1 AMVLVEVAAKVREC
15 TLCRLHRNRT
25 RAVPGEGAV
34 DADLFLIGEAPGRQ
48 EDAAGRPFV
57 GSAGKVLNRALTAA
71 RISRK
76 DVFITNL
83 VKCRPPANRAPK
95 ADELEAC
102 RPYLQSQIE
111 AVRPGVLVTLG
122 STALRSLQ
130 GPAAHLSE
138 ARGRDLAFDGIPVRA
153 TYHPAAVREVHEET
167 GLQVKL
173 LLPLMEVRY
182 AFYWPPDGVNVD
194 KTVAYFLAAPIGG
207 RVRPEPGFDEG
218 LWVSR
223 SEAMRLLH
231 WPNDRDVV

>member
-1 AMVLVEVAAKVREC
+1 MVLDEVAAKVREC
-15 TLCRLHRNRT
+15 TLCRLRRNRT

-34 DADLFLIGEAPGRQ
+34 DADLFLIEEAPGRQ

-102 RPYLQSQIE
+102 RPYVRSQIE
-111 AVRPGVLVTLG
+111 AVRLRVLVTLS

-130 GPAAHLSE
+130 WAGS
-138 ARGRDLAFDGIPVRA
+138 RLAEVRWRNLILVRLPVPA
-153 TYHPAAVREVHEET
+153 TYQPAT
-167 GLQVKL
+167 
-173 LLPLMEVRY
+173 
-182 AFYWPPDGVNVD
+182 
-194 KTVAYFLAAPIGG
+194 
-207 RVRPEPGFDEG
+207 
-218 LWVSR
+218 
-223 SEAMRLLH
+223 
-231 WPNDRDVV
+231 